1 MEGAAWWGQGL
12 EGRLQALHRPGSDLG
27 RGAMGLQEPSAM
39 GQPVR
44 SLATS
49 QAKVWGSLTAGITT
63 NEESSYFIIHKDEE
77 AVGGGTE
84 PPGYPEESK
93 SWSAEEEIVA
103 GNCFVYCVCRVRE
116 LEKARF
122 RKRMRPALYRNRSP
136 LMRREGAAV
145 RLVSY
150 CTNPREE

>member
-1 MEGAAWWGQGL
+1 
-12 EGRLQALHRPGSDLG
+12 
-27 RGAMGLQEPSAM
+27 MGLQEPSAM

-63 NEESSYFIIHKDEE
+63 NDESSYFIIHKDEE

-93 SWSAEEEIVA
+93 SWSAEEEIEA
-103 GNCFVYCVCRVRE
+103 PERGR
-116 LEKARF
+116 
-122 RKRMRPALYRNRSP
+122 
-136 LMRREGAAV
+136 RREHGWELFCLLCV
-145 RLVSY
+145 
-150 CTNPREE
+150 

>member
-12 EGRLQALHRPGSDLG
+12 EGRVQALHRPGSDLG

-49 QAKVWGSLTAGITT
+49 QAKVWGSLTTGITT
-63 NEESSYFIIHKDEE
+63 NDESSYFIIHKDEE

-93 SWSAEEEIVA
+93 SWSAEEEIEA
-103 GNCFVYCVCRVRE
+103 PERGR
-116 LEKARF
+116 
-122 RKRMRPALYRNRSP
+122 
-136 LMRREGAAV
+136 RREHGWELFCLLWV
-145 RLVSY
+145 
-150 CTNPREE
+150 